1 MQSDADDKE
10 DSSDPLKVEI
20 GAVAKAEAAAKYERK
35 TQVSITVPEDV
46 TRAKA
51 QAFLH
56 AISPF
61 THSLGLI
68 GDWIADARERLKT
81 HRLQALTAIAE
92 KARKE
97 IEGRAEEPG
106 EIPLKALLPML
117 DKASLE
123 EADDE
128 TLTTAWGAL
137 IASASLDYDPEVIA
151 FSRILSELS
160 PRECLILQR
169 IFGQRWDW
177 VLGKHAPAAMK
188 RFFESEVEIKP
199 MIREAVLKGD
209 HSLFGK
215 LQRYVDPSMPMEFT
229 LALTRGV
236 TQRVNWVDKVLKE
249 PFYAENELGY
259 RLLEAQGLIG
269 GHGHSYNWRDGEI
282 PVAVDWVTLTD
293 LGARFVARVIP
304 RSTKQEAETPG
315 E

>member
-1 MQSDADDKE
+1 MP
-10 DSSDPLKVEI
+10 SDPADKKDASNALKVEV

-51 QAFLH
+51 QAFLD

-68 GDWIADARERLKT
+68 GDWLADARERLKI
-81 HRLQALTAIAE
+81 HRLKALTAIAQ

-97 IEGRAEEPG
+97 IESRAEEPR
-106 EIPLKALLPML
+106 EIPFKALLPML
-117 DKASLE
+117 ERASLE

-128 TLTTAWGAL
+128 TLTTAWGSL

-169 IFGQRWDW
+169 IFGGRWEW
-177 VLGKHAPAAMK
+177 VLGKRAPAAMK
-188 RFFESEVEIKP
+188 GFYESEATIKP
-199 MIREAVLKGD
+199 MILKAVLEQDLK
-209 HSLFGK
+209 LFPK
-215 LQRYVDPSMPMEFT
+215 LQAYVDPSMPMEFT
-229 LALTRGV
+229 MGLTRGV
-236 TQRVNWVDKVLKE
+236 SERVNWIDKTLKE

-259 RLLEAQGLIG
+259 RLLEAQDLIG
-269 GHGHSYNWRDGEI
+269 SHGKSYSWKDGEI
-282 PVAVDWVTLTD
+282 PVAVDWVSLTD

-304 RSTKQEAETPG
+304 RVDKEAS
-315 E
+315 